1 MFASTGESRT
11 KATMCVIPPG
21 TKTPNKSIPEAD
33 HRLWPRSGIWQLDSS
48 DCTASRKSKK
58 LPNGWPAT
66 VIAPYHCSLP
76 RVTATTYSEHDFALG
91 LTLAPQA
98 FSLSACPA
106 ARILTAALSSRS
118 CTVPQPGHTQ
128 IRTRNGIS
136 PITYPHAEHVLDEGS
151 HRDTLCTMRPYFW
164 AFSSISRTNC
174 AQPAS

>member
-76 RVTATTYSEHDFALG
+76 S
-91 LTLAPQA
+91 
-98 FSLSACPA
+98 
-106 ARILTAALSSRS
+106 TAASLVDLVMFVLAGGVVGCGDGTSGRGLDGVGATRSSAGDGLRA
-118 CTVPQPGHTQ
+118 GD
-128 IRTRNGIS
+128 IG
-136 PITYPHAEHVLDEGS
+136 
-151 HRDTLCTMRPYFW
+151 
-164 AFSSISRTNC
+164 
-174 AQPAS
+174 